1 MNTSA
6 QDWSERKSKLL
17 AMREELVK
25 LAQIGNEAARP
36 VELDQSGMGRI
47 SRMDAMQV
55 QAMAQDA
62 KTRRELNVQRIDNAL
77 LRIEKGTY
85 GLCVRCKKEIS
96 SQRLDFDPAI
106 LTCIECAK

>member
-6 QDWSERKSKLL
+6 QDWSDRKSKLL
-17 AMREELVK
+17 ARREELIK
-25 LAQIGNEAARP
+25 LAQIGNAADRP
-36 VELDQSGMGRI
+36 VELDLSGMGRI

-62 KTRRELNVQRIDNAL
+62 KARRELNVQRIDNAL

-96 SQRLDFDPAI
+96 FQRLDFDPAI